1 MYEDD
6 DDDDDDFVKRERLR
20 ERELPGFCLIGS
32 CIRDMELDR
41 EKR

>member
-6 DDDDDDFVKRERLR
+6 DDDDFVK
-20 ERELPGFCLIGS
+20 RELPGFCLIGS